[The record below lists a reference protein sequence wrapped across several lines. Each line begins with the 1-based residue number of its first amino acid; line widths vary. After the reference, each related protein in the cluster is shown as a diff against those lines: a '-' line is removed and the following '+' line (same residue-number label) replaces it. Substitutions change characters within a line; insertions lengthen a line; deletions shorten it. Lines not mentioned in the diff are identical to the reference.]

1 MKIDE
6 LIAHLTNLKECGYGD
21 YTAKVCY
28 ATGSYCAATGFSI
41 NVANKEVKI
50 Y

>member
-1 MKIDE
+1 MNIDE
-6 LIAHLTNLKECGYGD
+6 LIAHLTKLKECGYGD

-28 ATGSYCAATGFSI
+28 TTGNYCAATGFSI